1 MRRPSLLA
9 LPLIVAATFA
19 VAQTPTPQP
28 VPQPVA
34 APVPQPSAPVPAAA
48 PVAIPPAPASQ
59 GAAWILMDAT
69 SGQVLAGKDIDT
81 PRAPASMTTVMTAY
95 VVAAELAAGRIKK
108 DDQVLISERAWR
120 EGGAGTAGSYSGF
133 DVNTRAPLDAVLTG
147 MVVQSGNDASI
158 AMAEHVAGTQEAFAD
173 LMNSYAAKIG
183 MTNSRFVNAH
193 GLDAEGQVVSARDM
207 ALLARA
213 MIRDFPEAYALHSL
227 KEFTWNGITQH
238 NRNGLLWKDPSVD
251 GIKTGHTNSAGYN
264 LAASAKRGD
273 MRLISVVM
281 GIETDSRADAFRIR
295 EGDNLALLN
304 WGFRFYE
311 THALFGGS
319 AALATQPLFKGET
332 ETVELGVTTPVLV
345 TLPRGRYGDLKP
357 QIDVPRQI
365 VAPITQGQAIG
376 TVRVMLDGKEVA
388 SAPLVALKPVA
399 EAGFFGRMYD
409 EFLMWWNAE

>member
-1 MRRPSLLA
+1 MRRLSLIA
-9 LPLIVAATFA
+9 LPLLFA
-19 VAQTPTPQP
+19 SSLASAQTPVPAPQP

-34 APVPQPSAPVPAAA
+34 AAPG

-69 SGQVLAGKDIDT
+69 SGQVLAGQNIDT
-81 PRAPASMTTVMTAY
+81 PRSPASMTKVMTAY
-95 VVAAELAAGRIKK
+95 VAAAELASGRIKK
-108 DDQVLISERAWR
+108 DDPVLISERAWR

-133 DVNTRAPLDAVLTG
+133 DVNTRAPFETVMTG

-158 AMAEHVAGTQEAFAD
+158 AIAEHIAGTEEAFAD
-173 LMNSYAAKIG
+173 LMNSYAAKLG

-193 GLDAEGQVVSARDM
+193 GLDADGQVITARDM
-207 ALLARA
+207 ATLSRA
-213 MIRDFPEAYALHSL
+213 LITQFPEAYALHSM

-238 NRNGLLWKDPSVD
+238 NRNGLLWKDPTVD
-251 GIKTGHTNSAGYN
+251 GIKTGHTSTAGYN

-281 GIETDSRADAFRIR
+281 GIQTDSRADAFRIR

-311 THALFGGS
+311 THALFDP
-319 AALATQPLFKGET
+319 AKALAAQPLFKGEA
-332 ETVELGVTTPVLV
+332 ETVELGVAKPILV
-345 TLPRGRYGDLKP
+345 TLPRGRYADLKP
-357 QIDVPRQI
+357 QIDVPKQI
-365 VAPITQGQAIG
+365 LAPIAAGQAIG

-409 EFLMWWNAE
+409 EFILWWDAE

>member
-1 MRRPSLLA
+1 MRRPSLIA
-9 LPLIVAATFA
+9 LPLLLASTLAL
-19 VAQTPTPQP
+19 AQAPTP
-28 VPQPVA
+28 VPQPT
-34 APVPQPSAPVPAAA
+34 PVPRPSAPTPAAA

-69 SGQVLAGKDIDT
+69 SGQVLAGQNIDT
-81 PRAPASMTTVMTAY
+81 PRSPASMTKVMTAY
-95 VVAAELAAGRIKK
+95 VIAAELAAGRIKK

-173 LMNSYAAKIG
+173 LMNSYAAKLG

-193 GLDAEGQVVSARDM
+193 GLDADGQVVTARDM

-213 MIRDFPEAYALHSL
+213 FIRDFPEAYALHSL

-251 GIKTGHTNSAGYN
+251 GIKTGHTRTAGYN

-281 GIETDSRADAFRIR
+281 GIETSSRADAFRIR

-311 THALFGGS
+311 THALFGGTQP
-319 AALATQPLFKGET
+319 LATQPIFKGEAD
-332 ETVELGVTTPVLV
+332 TVALGVTAPLLV

-357 QIDVPRQI
+357 QIDVPKQI

-388 SAPLVALKPVA
+388 SAPLVALAPVA

>member
-1 MRRPSLLA
+1 MRRPSLIA
-9 LPLIVAATFA
+9 LPLVLAATFA
-19 VAQTPTPQP
+19 AAQAPSPQP

-34 APVPQPSAPVPAAA
+34 APVPQPSAPAPAAA

-69 SGQVLAGKDIDT
+69 SGQVLAGQNIDT
-81 PRAPASMTTVMTAY
+81 PRAPASMTKVMTAY

-193 GLDAEGQVVSARDM
+193 GLDADGQVVTARDM

-213 MIRDFPEAYALHSL
+213 MIRDFPDAYALHSI

-238 NRNGLLWKDPSVD
+238 NRNGLLWKDPTVD
-251 GIKTGHTNSAGYN
+251 GIKTGHTTNAGYN

-319 AALATQPLFKGET
+319 ATLATQPLFKGEV

-357 QIDVPRQI
+357 QIDVPKQI
-365 VAPITQGQAIG
+365 IAPIAQGQAIG

>member
-9 LPLIVAATFA
+9 LPLLLASSIAM
-19 VAQTPTPQP
+19 AQVPSPQP
-28 VPQPVA
+28 VP
-34 APVPQPSAPVPAAA
+34 APVPQASAPVVG

-69 SGQVLAGKDIDT
+69 SGQVLAGQNIDT
-81 PRAPASMTTVMTAY
+81 PRSPASMTKVMTAY
-95 VVAAELAAGRIKK
+95 VIAAELAAGRIKR

-120 EGGAGTAGSYSGF
+120 EGGAGTTGSYSGF

-173 LMNSYAAKIG
+173 LMNSYAKKLG

-193 GLDAEGQVVSARDM
+193 GLDAEGQVITARDM

-213 MIRDFPEAYALHSL
+213 LIRDFPEAYALHSL

-238 NRNGLLWKDPSVD
+238 NRNGLLWKDPTVD
-251 GIKTGHTNSAGYN
+251 GIKTGHTSTAGYN

-281 GIETDSRADAFRIR
+281 GIETSSRSDAFRIR

-311 THALFGGS
+311 THALFGS
-319 AALATQPLFKGET
+319 AAALATQPLFKGDVD
-332 ETVELGVTTPVLV
+332 TVELGVTTPVLV
-345 TLPRGRYGDLKP
+345 TLPRGRYADLKP
-357 QIDVPRQI
+357 LIDVPKQI

-399 EAGFFGRMYD
+399 EAGFVGRMVD
-409 EFLMWWNAE
+409 EFVMWWNAE

>member
-1 MRRPSLLA
+1 MRHLSQIA
-9 LPLIVAATFA
+9 LPLLIASSLA
-19 VAQTPTPQP
+19 VAQAPVPQPVPTPAAQP
-28 VPQPVA
+28 VPQPGAA
-34 APVPQPSAPVPAAA
+34 APVAG

-69 SGQVLAGKDIDT
+69 SGQVLAGQNVDT
-81 PRAPASMTTVMTAY
+81 PRAPASMTKVMTAY
-95 VVAAELAAGRIKK
+95 VIAAELAAGRIKK
-108 DDQVLISERAWR
+108 DDAVLISERAWR

-193 GLDAEGQVVSARDM
+193 GLDADGQVVTARDM

-213 MIRDFPEAYALHSL
+213 LIRDFPEAYALHSL
-227 KEFTWNGITQH
+227 KEYTWNGITQH

-251 GIKTGHTNSAGYN
+251 GIKTGHTSKAGYN

-281 GIETDSRADAFRIR
+281 GIETSSRSDAFRIR

-311 THALFGGS
+311 THSLFGGT
-319 AALATQPLFKGET
+319 APLATQPLFKGEA
-332 ETVELGVTTPVLV
+332 ETVELGVTQPVLV
-345 TLPRGRYGDLKP
+345 TLPRGRYADLKP
-357 QIDVPRQI
+357 QIDVPKQI
-365 VAPITQGQAIG
+365 VAPIAQGQAIG

-399 EAGFFGRMYD
+399 EAGFMGRMYD
-409 EFLMWWNAE
+409 EFIMWWNAE

>member
-1 MRRPSLLA
+1 MRRPSLIA
-9 LPLIVAATFA
+9 LPLLLASSLLL
-19 VAQTPTPQP
+19 AQAPAPQP
-28 VPQPVA
+28 VPTPA
-34 APVPQPSAPVPAAA
+34 AQPVPQPSAPTAAA

-81 PRAPASMTTVMTAY
+81 PRAPASMTKVMTAY

-158 AMAEHVAGTQEAFAD
+158 AMAEHVAGTEEAFAD
-173 LMNSYAAKIG
+173 LMNSYAKKLG
-183 MTNSRFVNAH
+183 MTNSHFVNAH
-193 GLDAEGQVVSARDM
+193 GLDAPGQVITARDM
-207 ALLARA
+207 ALLSRA
-213 MIRDFPEAYALHSL
+213 LIRDFPGEYALHSM

-238 NRNGLLWKDPSVD
+238 NRNGLLWKDATVD
-251 GIKTGHTNSAGYN
+251 GIKTGHTDTAGYN

-311 THALFGGS
+311 THALFNGT
-319 AALATQPLFKGET
+319 AALATQPLFKGEA

-345 TLPRGRYGDLKP
+345 TLPRGRYADLKP
-357 QIDVPRQI
+357 QIDVPKQI

-388 SAPLVALKPVA
+388 QAPLVALKPVA